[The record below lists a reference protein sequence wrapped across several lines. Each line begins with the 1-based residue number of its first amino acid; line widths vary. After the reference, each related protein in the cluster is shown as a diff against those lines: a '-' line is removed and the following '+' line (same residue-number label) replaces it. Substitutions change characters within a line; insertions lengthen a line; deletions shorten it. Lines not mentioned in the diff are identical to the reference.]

1 MTINPLD
8 LYGTLIAAGLMD
20 EREVLAVMG
29 ADAIR
34 RGWKGEKAQLAATLR
49 AAVAERARA
58 RETQRAA
65 CFTEISDLI
74 ERGAAAKAPSRA
86 ILAACKRHADEW
98 TGDGAP
104 VVLDTELRPLLA
116 ETLALVVHR
125 LRTAGAKPQSLTA
138 WVDTKHG
145 R

>member
-8 LYGTLIAAGLMD
+8 TYGTLIAAGLMD

-34 RGWKGEKAQLAATLR
+34 RGWKGQKTDLAATLR
-49 AAVAERARA
+49 SAIQARA
-58 RETQRAA
+58 SERQKQRAA

-86 ILAACKRHADEW
+86 ILAATKRHADQW
-98 TGDGAP
+98 AADGAP
-104 VVLDTELRPLLA
+104 IVLDAELRPLLA

-125 LRTAGAKPQSLTA
+125 MRAGKPISLTE
-138 WVDTKHG
+138 WMDTKHG